1 MLSTTEFKKICT
13 HKHQPYL
20 FVPLS
25 SSSFKVWQECSYNT
39 LVEKKYQ
46 KTKRTRLEM
55 VGQYIVIGYERQCQ
69 INTCSDTEQIGYLN
83 FVFK

>member
-39 LVEKKYQ
+39 LVEKNIKRQ
-46 KTKRTRLEM
+46 KEQDLKWWVHMDMKDNARL
-55 VGQYIVIGYERQCQ
+55 IHAQ
-69 INTCSDTEQIGYLN
+69 IQS
-83 FVFK
+83 K

>member
-39 LVEKKYQ
+39 LVGKKYQ

-55 VGQYIVIGYERQCQ
+55 VGSYGYERQCQ
-69 INTCSDTEQIGYLN
+69 INTCSDTEQIGYRYLN

>member
-1 MLSTTEFKKICT
+1 MARVQLQYFSG
-13 HKHQPYL
+13 
-20 FVPLS
+20 
-25 SSSFKVWQECSYNT
+25 
-39 LVEKKYQ
+39 KKYQ

-69 INTCSDTEQIGYLN
+69 INTCSDREQIGYLN